1 MGKQRKTW
9 GADQKQA
16 IVLAALRG
24 DDSIASLVT

>member
-24 DDSIASLVT
+24 DHSIASLVT

>member
-1 MGKQRKTW
+1 MGKQRKTG

-24 DDSIASLVT
+24 DHSITSLVT